1 MNNTLFKIKES
12 SIFQFLVIFIII
24 LNAITIGISTY
35 DLNDYI
41 LKILSI
47 FDYSITIFVIEI
59 IIRFIGE
66 PNKKNFFKNGWNIF
80 DSTIVLISLI
90 PIPNNSSFLLLRLL
104 RVFRVLE
111 LFQ

>member
-47 FDYSITIFVIEI
+47 FDYSITIFFVIEI
-59 IIRFIGE
+59 
-66 PNKKNFFKNGWNIF
+66 K
-80 DSTIVLISLI
+80 
-90 PIPNNSSFLLLRLL
+90 
-104 RVFRVLE
+104 
-111 LFQ
+111 